1 VSGPRL
7 IVGIIVMGIA
17 VPLTIFFLL
26 DLKTIPQLLTVA
38 ATTFLAWGVA
48 DLFAS
53 LLEKPRLKDRSP
65 GKALREDL
73 ERRQSEEGT
82 ASEAL
87 PATANRSSSAATDRS

>member
-7 IVGIIVMGIA
+7 LVGIIVMGIA

-26 DLKTIPQLLTVA
+26 GLKTVPQLLTIA
-38 ATTFLAWGVA
+38 AITFLAWGVA

-53 LLEKPRLKDRSP
+53 VLEKPRLKDRSP

-73 ERRQSEEGT
+73 ERRQDVT
-82 ASEAL
+82 ASH
-87 PATANRSSSAATDRS
+87 SSSAATDRS